1 MEIIDDFTQHLQSL
15 ANFCIFAA
23 AVLFFFF
30 FLSLLIPTLKSLG
43 ISLDML
49 KIAQKLQMA
58 ALQ

>member
-23 AVLFFFF
+23 VLFFF
-30 FLSLLIPTLKSLG
+30 FLSLLIPPLKSLG

-49 KIAQKLQMA
+49 KIAQKLLMA
-58 ALQ
+58 VALQ